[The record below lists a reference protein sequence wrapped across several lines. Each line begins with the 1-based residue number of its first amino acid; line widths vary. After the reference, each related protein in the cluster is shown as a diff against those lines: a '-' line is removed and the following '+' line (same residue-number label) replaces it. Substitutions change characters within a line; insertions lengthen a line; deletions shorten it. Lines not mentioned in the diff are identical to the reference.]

1 MPKTQPTLIKV
12 GAKGAYVNINSCV
25 SVGIVRQQSHSK
37 VREDWMPSADENGPK
52 EPQGKDYVVFKAD
65 TLSFYFI
72 GRDELLLRVG
82 MEITQEE
89 FENAKLTIEEIVY
102 EARDARITAT
112 DKPAKSA

>member
-25 SVGIVRQQSHSK
+25 SVGIVRAQTHNK
-37 VREDWMPSADENGPK
+37 VREDWKPTDEEK

-102 EARDARITAT
+102 EARDARITT
-112 DKPAKSA
+112 PDKAPKGA

>member
-25 SVGIVRQQSHSK
+25 SIGIVVGQTHNK
-37 VREDWMPSADENGPK
+37 LREGFVPVEGK
-52 EPQGKDYVVFKAD
+52 EPEGKDYVAFKAD
-65 TLSFYFI
+65 TLGFYFI

-89 FENAKLTIEEIVY
+89 FDTAKKTIEEIVY
-102 EARDARITAT
+102 EPKDVRVPVTNKAA
-112 DKPAKSA
+112 

>member
-1 MPKTQPTLIKV
+1 MPKIQPTLIKV
-12 GAKGAYVNINSCV
+12 GAKGAYVNINNCV
-25 SVGIVRQQSHSK
+25 SIGIVREQSHNK
-37 VREDWMPSADENGPK
+37 LREDWKPSEDEKGQK

-89 FENAKLTIEEIVY
+89 FENVALTLQEIVY
-102 EARDARITAT
+102 VPKDERITT
-112 DKPAKSA
+112 SK